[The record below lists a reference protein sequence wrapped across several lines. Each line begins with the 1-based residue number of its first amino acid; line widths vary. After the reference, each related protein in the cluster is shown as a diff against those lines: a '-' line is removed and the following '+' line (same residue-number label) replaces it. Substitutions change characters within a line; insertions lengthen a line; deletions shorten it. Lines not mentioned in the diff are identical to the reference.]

1 MPQRQM
7 HTEER
12 ARLRRQ
18 RVQQRNQ
25 QLDEAITAA
34 YAVTDSKTVA
44 ATTRQSNG
52 KLKMIRFTVVEPES
66 DAEPESSTMALQ
78 RPRAVP
84 KSKLLFEDE
93 TEDEQEEMEVERES
107 EESESMEIDDGVA
120 VEAPAV
126 DGPRRSTR
134 VKQQK
139 NYNYESESDEDE
151 DEKPQKKKRVRRP
164 MRSEKVPL
172 EILKDCIE
180 EEERFHLSLSSEHN
194 LNSPDGSPAAPPDA
208 TKYDVGWFIDAIR
221 GAKPI
226 GREYGEENE
235 TRRKVS
241 NPFDMA
247 EEMEMIAAKE
257 EQLEADLETMNEI
270 RFRQRKSRP
279 SLTLSVTVGK
289 RIYCIEKN
297 LDMLRDFRVE
307 REKYWERKQKAEE
320 TMKQEE
326 ELQEGLKIL
335 HAFNANRENNKL
347 RPKAN
352 QKKPLD
358 SRSPPPPPQ
367 VVPRKRSLTPDGKPK
382 KAKRIS
388 PGPKPE
394 TRCTPPNKNTKAKEP
409 KSTPRLILVCRIAEA
424 KQRELDETMAQ
435 AHRLQEELLK
445 LTAEVEKISIEELG
459 FQEEE
464 EEEESPTKVRKLSKS
479 PTFAVKGR
487 SSQSPPITIVSS
499 PSPPFTIHSTPSPA
513 INVNS
518 TSTSFL
524 VESTPPLPV
533 IQDTSSSAADS
544 GVADSEDEYLS
555 KRSSI
560 RGYHVSGRLMTGAR
574 RTVLTPTLSKGMEK
588 LAGKKEK
595 VQKGHPAKKTKL
607 KVEKKAEDSEPARAV
622 TKPAPVLPT
631 NQKRARAPEEPR
643 VVTKPISI
651 LPAKRKKN
659 RELEEPTGKTVG
671 GAGPQAKKTKLQKE
685 RSERIDELQT
695 FFKMGEYKSG
705 KGTAA
710 SKK

>member
-18 RVQQRNQ
+18 RVERRNQ
-25 QLDEAITAA
+25 QLDEAIAA
-34 YAVTDSKTVA
+34 ACAITDSKPLV
-44 ATTRQSNG
+44 TTTGKSNG
-52 KLKMIRFTVVEPES
+52 KSKMPRFTVIEPES
-66 DAEPESSTMALQ
+66 DAEPESSMMALQ

-93 TEDEQEEMEVERES
+93 TEDEQEGMEVERES
-107 EESESMEIDDGVA
+107 EESESMEIDDEVA
-120 VEAPAV
+120 VETPAV

-139 NYNYESESDEDE
+139 NYSYESESDEDE
-151 DEKPQKKKRVRRP
+151 DEKPQKKKRVRRS
-164 MRSEKVPL
+164 MSSEKVPL

-208 TKYDVGWFIDAIR
+208 TKYDVDWFINAIR

-226 GREYGEENE
+226 GREYSEENE

-307 REKYWERKQKAEE
+307 RERYWKKKQKTEE
-320 TMKQEE
+320 TMKQEK

-335 HAFNANRENNKL
+335 HAFNADRENNKL
-347 RPKAN
+347 RPKAI
-352 QKKPLD
+352 QKKPLN
-358 SRSPPPPPQ
+358 SSSPSPPAQ

-394 TRCTPPNKNTKAKEP
+394 TRCTPPNKNSKAKEP

-459 FQEEE
+459 FEEE
-464 EEEESPTKVRKLSKS
+464 EVEESPTKVRKLSKS
-479 PTFAVKGR
+479 PSFAVKGR
-487 SSQSPPITIVSS
+487 SSQSPPITINSS
-499 PSPPFTIHSTPSPA
+499 PSPPITIHSTPSPA
-513 INVNS
+513 VNVNS

-544 GVADSEDEYLS
+544 GVVDSEDEYLS

-560 RGYHVSGRLMTGAR
+560 RGYHVSGKLMTGER

-607 KVEKKAEDSEPARAV
+607 KVDKKAEDSEPARGV
-622 TKPAPVLPT
+622 TKPASVLPA

-643 VVTKPISI
+643 VVTKPTSI

-659 RELEEPTGKTVG
+659 RESEEPTGKTAG
-671 GAGPQAKKTKLQKE
+671 GAGPQVKKTKLQKE
-685 RSERIDELQT
+685 RSERIDDLQT

-710 SKK
+710 GKK

>member
-18 RVQQRNQ
+18 RIEQRNQ
-25 QLDEAITAA
+25 QLDEAIAA
-34 YAVTDSKTVA
+34 ACAVTDSKPLA
-44 ATTRQSNG
+44 ATTGKSNG
-52 KLKMIRFTVVEPES
+52 KLKMPRFTVIEPES
-66 DAEPESSTMALQ
+66 DAEPESSMMALQ

-93 TEDEQEEMEVERES
+93 TEDEQEEMEVERQS
-107 EESESMEIDDGVA
+107 EESESMEIDDEVA

-151 DEKPQKKKRVRRP
+151 GEKPQKKKRVRRL

-208 TKYDVGWFIDAIR
+208 TKYDVGWLIDAIR

-226 GREYGEENE
+226 GREYSEENE

-307 REKYWERKQKAEE
+307 RERYWKRKQKAEE

-335 HAFNANRENNKL
+335 HAFNADRENNKL
-347 RPKAN
+347 RPKAS

-358 SRSPPPPPQ
+358 SPSPSPPAQ
-367 VVPRKRSLTPDGKPK
+367 GVLRKRSLTPDGKPK

-435 AHRLQEELLK
+435 AYRLQEELLK

-459 FQEEE
+459 FEE

-479 PTFAVKGR
+479 PSFAVKGR

-499 PSPPFTIHSTPSPA
+499 PSPPITIHSTPSPA
-513 INVNS
+513 VNVNS

-524 VESTPPLPV
+524 VESTSPLPV
-533 IQDTSSSAADS
+533 IQDTSSSATDS
-544 GVADSEDEYLS
+544 GAANSEDEYLS

-560 RGYHVSGRLMTGAR
+560 RGYHVSGKLMTGAR

-607 KVEKKAEDSEPARAV
+607 KVEKKKAEDSEPARAV
-622 TKPAPVLPT
+622 KKLASVLPA

-643 VVTKPISI
+643 VVTKPTSI

-659 RELEEPTGKTVG
+659 RELEEPTGKTAG

-685 RSERIDELQT
+685 RSERIDDLQT